1 MIMKETFIL
10 FIDAIVYAIIFTLA
24 TKILEHLKIDF
35 NYIYVIIF
43 TLIIFVFGK
52 LSLRRF
58 IYKIEGKID

>member
-1 MIMKETFIL
+1 MKETFIL

-52 LSLRRF
+52 LSLMRF